1 MKAKSLKLISYRNYK
16 ELSLELSSGINI
28 FTGKNAQGKTNIVEA
43 LYYAATGGSY
53 RTNTETDLIYWDTP
67 GASIRINFER
77 KDVANELQFVFM
89 RGKRRQ
95 ISYNG
100 HNVKGK
106 ELIGT
111 INMVL
116 FSPEDLFLIKG
127 APANRRKFID
137 MEISQASTAYYNEL
151 AKYNHLLQQRNSLL
165 KKIKEKKASMDMLP
179 LWDEQLADSGAKIT
193 IKRLE
198 TVKKLN
204 MLANLMQRRI
214 SSNTENL
221 SIRYQVKRLEGEDTK
236 ILKNNSGEAIFKSL
250 KMWYNNSLKRLSE
263 EDMWRGYTSVGP
275 HRDDIAVFVNGIDL
289 RSFGSQGQQRTGVLA
304 LKLSELEFIRSET
317 GEYPILLLD
326 DVMSELD
333 ADRRKKLL
341 EFIQKE
347 SIQTVI
353 TATDTA
359 YFPDNS
365 IGKYYHVS
373 SGTVSEI

>member
-1 MKAKSLKLISYRNYK
+1 MKVQSLKLISYRNYK
-16 ELSLELSSGINI
+16 ELSLELASGINI

-53 RTNTETDLIYWDTP
+53 RTNTETDLVLWEAV
-67 GASIRINFER
+67 GASIRIKFER
-77 KDVANELQFVFM
+77 KDVANELKFIFI

-100 HNVKGK
+100 HNIKGK
-106 ELIGT
+106 ELIGA

-151 AKYNHLLQQRNSLL
+151 TKYNHLLQQRNSLL
-165 KKIKEKKASMDMLP
+165 KKIKEKKASMEMLP
-179 LWDEQLADSGAKIT
+179 LWDEQLSDSGAKIT

-214 SSNTENL
+214 SGNTENL
-221 SIRYQVKRLEGEDTK
+221 SISYQVKGLEGEDAK
-236 ILKNNSGEAIFKSL
+236 ILKNNNGEAIFKSL

-333 ADRRKKLL
+333 ADRRRKLL
-341 EFIQKE
+341 EFIQRE

-359 YFPDNS
+359 YFQDNS